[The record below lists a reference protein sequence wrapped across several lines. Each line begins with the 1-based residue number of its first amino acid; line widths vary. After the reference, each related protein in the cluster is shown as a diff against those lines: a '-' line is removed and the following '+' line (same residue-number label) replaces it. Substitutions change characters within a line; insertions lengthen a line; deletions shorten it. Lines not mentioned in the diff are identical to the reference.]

1 MKKALLAVAL
11 MAVLSAGSPAVAQTV
26 SELLQ
31 KGIYTQETLGD
42 LDGAVKIYK
51 QLLAAA
57 KENRGYAAQAQY
69 RLGVC
74 LLAKGDTAEATK
86 AFQAVIDNY
95 PEQKDLVEKARERMP
110 WGLKLLPAPW
120 TDGEVLELNMKMA
133 GGMAAGAMVF
143 SIDAAPG
150 DPAHRWLAQYL
161 TYTMATQQIC
171 RVTMDRDSLQPVS
184 SSIDFVLGQFRV
196 EYQGRQA
203 QIWTKG
209 QDNPRTIDLE
219 ASTYDNS
226 EWLYLLRRM
235 PLAPGFKVTVPI
247 LGATGVA
254 VKAVFEVAATEDVEV
269 PAGKF
274 RCYKIQLNA
283 LNQTF
288 WISTDGPRYLVKL
301 EMNGVL
307 VAELSRARTSDPG
320 PQRTFRDDQLGF
332 SLAVPGDWLFMKFE
346 GAGVSKPGGPVTVLL
361 FDPQATATGTVRVEK
376 KQTQKDAI
384 ESGLKSQAE
393 EYAGKQAE
401 SVKDY
406 KVREGSWQ
414 SRQIGG
420 HAALSYVAD
429 LIDPVVKDHKLVE
442 YVTWV
447 RSESLS
453 ARVQARLEPGELE
466 KFQKRFDPILES
478 LQLR

>member
-1 MKKALLAVAL
+1 
-11 MAVLSAGSPAVAQTV
+11 
-26 SELLQ
+26 
-31 KGIYTQETLGD
+31 
-42 LDGAVKIYK
+42 
-51 QLLAAA
+51 
-57 KENRGYAAQAQY
+57 
-69 RLGVC
+69 
-74 LLAKGDTAEATK
+74 
-86 AFQAVIDNY
+86 
-95 PEQKDLVEKARERMP
+95 
-110 WGLKLLPAPW
+110 
-120 TDGEVLELNMKMA
+120 
-133 GGMAAGAMVF
+133 
-143 SIDAAPG
+143 
-150 DPAHRWLAQYL
+150 
-161 TYTMATQQIC
+161 
-171 RVTMDRDSLQPVS
+171 MDRESLQPVS
-184 SSIDFVLGQFRV
+184 SSIDFLLGQFRV

-203 QIWTKG
+203 QLWTKG

-235 PLAPGFKVTVPI
+235 PLALGFKVTVPI
-247 LGATGVA
+247 LGATGA
-254 VKAVFEVAATEDVEV
+254 VVKVSFEVVATEDVEV

-274 RCYKIQLNA
+274 RCYKIQANP

-288 WISTDGPRYLVKL
+288 WISTDGPRYLVRL
-301 EMNGVL
+301 EMSGVM

-332 SLAVPGDWLFMKFE
+332 SFAVPGDWLFMKFE
-346 GAGVSKPGGPVTVLL
+346 GAGISKPGGPVTVLL
-361 FDPQATATGTVRVEK
+361 FDPQAIATGDVRVEK

-401 SVKDY
+401 SLKDY
-406 KVREGSWQ
+406 KVREESRQ
-414 SRQIGG
+414 TRQIGG
-420 HAALSYVAD
+420 HPAFSYVAD

-447 RSESLS
+447 RSETLS
-453 ARVQARLEPGELE
+453 ARIEARLEPGELE